1 VEKSFALNSGRWI
14 LSGCLW
20 LLALFPWPGQAQS
33 PLPGAVGQQAVT
45 DAAAQQERERQ
56 RQQAVQPRPEEQE
69 AVQASEVSPD
79 LGSIQL
85 MQEKP
90 ELPFFRVR
98 ADQTYSWLSNANYAR
113 NSFNTVA
120 AWQTISS
127 LETAWAPTFSTM
139 PGYEK
144 FFPEAGV
151 RASFFNYF
159 QQEEPS
165 STFDQSQN
173 QAGLYDIGLVQDFVL
188 INLFLRANQQ
198 VTDEL
203 SVGLSFDYN
212 GYFYLNS
219 PDERAAA
226 GQTGE
231 TNFLNEFALAYT
243 SNYFHAFTEKHAV
256 ALNWRASYVFAS
268 SPGTSASTPLDSPYT
283 YSPSYLTRT
292 DNSLTGSYFL
302 NLSEK
307 ISFSTFASYRLAY
320 YTDAANAPL
329 TADFNDQGQLT
340 GVANGFY
347 RRLDQQYN
355 LGLGLNFQLS
365 PELSTGLNF
374 NYSKSDSTSQIAE
387 TGDFTNLTAAASWS
401 MTYKVS
407 DKEFVVTTPSSCLGP
422 YVRTDLGFGFVNN
435 LSSSQMISGAVLPG
449 VTGTLSNPSISVN
462 PGPRFDV
469 APGYNFNDWLGAEFS
484 AGLLY
489 NGLDH
494 LNGSGLI
501 TPDGG
506 ATPIAVGSGGVS
518 LTGRYLQVPAL
529 ASAVFRW
536 PGQSRW
542 KPYLSTGFGLA
553 YSQLQ
558 ISQVSFAETSDQTT
572 QQFSPAFQVGAGFLW
587 QISDMVDFDLM
598 YKLFGVIHPD
608 YSSLQ
613 PGVALSN
620 SFQFG
625 INIRF

>member
-1 VEKSFALNSGRWI
+1 MG
-14 LSGCLW
+14 LW
-20 LLALFPWPGQAQS
+20 LLVIGSWHCEAQS

-56 RQQAVQPRPEEQE
+56 RQKVVEPRPEEGGI
-69 AVQASEVSPD
+69 QASEVSED
-79 LGSIQL
+79 LGSLQI
-85 MQEKP
+85 MREKP
-90 ELPFFRVR
+90 EFPFFRLR
-98 ADQTYSWLSNANYAR
+98 TDQSYNWLSNANYAK
-113 NSFNTVA
+113 NSQNVVA
-120 AWQTISS
+120 AWQSVSS
-127 LETAWAPTFSTM
+127 LEAAWAPTFSTM
-139 PGYEK
+139 PGYEN

-165 STFDQSQN
+165 QNNNALSQ
-173 QAGLYDIGLVQDFVL
+173 YDIGLVQDFVL
-188 INLFLRANQQ
+188 VNLFLRGTKQ

-243 SNYFHAFTEKHAV
+243 SSYFHAFTEKHAIAV
-256 ALNWRASYVFAS
+256 NWRASYVFAS
-268 SPGTSASTPLDSPYT
+268 SPGTSTPPGSPYT

-292 DNSLTGSYFL
+292 DNNLTGSYFI
-302 NLSEK
+302 NLSEQL
-307 ISFSTFASYRLAY
+307 SLSTFASYRLAY

-329 TADFNDQGQLT
+329 SEDFNDQGQPT
-340 GVANGFY
+340 GLANGFY
-347 RRLDQQYN
+347 RRLDQQYT
-355 LGLGLNFQLS
+355 LGMGLNFQLS

-387 TGDFTNLTAAASWS
+387 TGDFTNLTAGANWS
-401 MTYKVS
+401 MTYKFA
-407 DKEFVVTTPSSCLGP
+407 DKEFVVATPSDCVGP
-422 YVRTDLGFGFVNN
+422 YVRTDLGFAFPNN
-435 LSSSQMISGAVLPG
+435 LTSSQSRSGSILPG
-449 VTGTLSNPSISVN
+449 ITGTLSNPSVSIN
-462 PGPRFDV
+462 PGLRFDV

-484 AGLLY
+484 AGILY

-494 LNGSGLI
+494 LDGSGTI
-501 TPDGG
+501 TTQEGSQTVDG
-506 ATPIAVGSGGVS
+506 GGVS

-529 ASAVFRW
+529 VSAVFRW
-536 PGQSRW
+536 PGQGRW
-542 KPYLSTGFGLA
+542 KPYLSTGFGMA

-558 ISQVSFAETSDQTT
+558 ITQVGTLQTSDDMT
-572 QQFSPAFQVGAGFLW
+572 QQFSPAFQVGSGFLW
-587 QISDMVDFDLM
+587 QVSDMVDFDLM
-598 YKLFGVIHPD
+598 YKLLGVINPD
-608 YSSLQ
+608 YSSFQ
-613 PGVALSN
+613 PGVVLSN